1 MITIPKS
8 NEDLLKDCRVDTFRS
23 SGKGGQHANKT
34 DSAIRLTHLGS
45 GIVVVCHDAVSYTHL
60 PLPTILLV

>member
-1 MITIPKS
+1 MIAIPKS

-45 GIVVVCHDAVSYTHL
+45 GIVVVARMSVASIEIKKL
-60 PLPTILLV
+60 RLIG